1 VLFADIVGFTPFA
14 ERATAERVVAVLDEV
29 FSRFDAVVG
38 RFGLEKIKTIGDA
51 YLAVAGLP
59 EPRADH
65 AEAAAEA
72 ALAMRD
78 ECADCAARAEIALE
92 LRIGMHSG
100 PVVAGVIGRKKFA
113 YDPWGDT
120 VKVASRMEAHG
131 IPGAIQMTAATA
143 ERLSD
148 QYVLG
153 RRERVVVK
161 GKGEVSAYLLLGRRG
176 DLALARG
183 GATHASGP

>member
-78 ECADCAARAEIALE
+78 ECADCAGAPR
-92 LRIGMHSG
+92 LRSSFGSG
-100 PVVAGVIGRKKFA
+100 C
-113 YDPWGDT
+113 
-120 VKVASRMEAHG
+120 
-131 IPGAIQMTAATA
+131 TAARSSRA
-143 ERLSD
+143 
-148 QYVLG
+148 
-153 RRERVVVK
+153 
-161 GKGEVSAYLLLGRRG
+161 
-176 DLALARG
+176 
-183 GATHASGP
+183 